1 MDRGLINKNEHED
14 APGVTATT
22 AGFSGLAERYAMALF
37 DLAEQDKVLDSVADE
52 LTGLNNMIDSS
63 ADMRRLIRSP
73 VISRQDQSK
82 AMDAI
87 LAKASVGDLTRKF
100 VGFVV
105 TKRRLFALPDM
116 IKAFL
121 SVIAARRGETTA
133 EVVSAKPLTKAQLTS
148 LGSAMKSVVGT
159 DVALTSRVEP
169 EILGGLIVKVGSRMV
184 DSSLRTK
191 LNRLSL
197 AIKGIG

>member
-1 MDRGLINKNEHED
+1 M
-14 APGVTATT
+14 TATT
-22 AGFSGLAERYAMALF
+22 AGSSGLAERYAMALF
-37 DLAEQDKVLDSVADE
+37 DLAEQNKVLDSVADE
-52 LTGLNNMIDSS
+52 LTGLNDMIDSS

-73 VISRQDQSK
+73 VISRQDQLK

-87 LAKASVGDLTRKF
+87 LAKAGVADLTRKF
-100 VGFVV
+100 VGLVV

-133 EVVSAKPLTKAQLTS
+133 EVVSAKPLTKAQMAS
-148 LGSAMKSVVGT
+148 LGSAMKSAVGT